1 MTWNEILAAIVTSLI
16 ASVVFWL
23 VFNVIPNA
31 VERRKIKP
39 LLDFDLY
46 QIYSRLAFFLEV
58 PLRHSTHSPSFLQH
72 RLYNGELKKED
83 FGLYLATKCLTEEY
97 QKVDEMAKNLMPIGH
112 DLKERASEIL
122 EMIQKLYVFN
132 KYLTAEQI
140 LLCRKIADKITMYD
154 FEMQAFVYEGKFVL
168 GPVNPTMSGMESMFY
183 DTYGLFLQLQD
194 LLVKQKPMGND
205 LGNFYKDLLFR
216 KVGLMYS
223 QGEYRKVAK
232 MTRGKND
239 SNTVAYHFR
248 SLYRSGDKEKG
259 LEALRRF
266 LKADSLQLI
275 SLRSH
280 FEEFLDDAAIREVL
294 VDERSEEEC
303 QEMIDCLDK
312 EKEQQA
318 VFEKFAVE
326 MREFYAR
333 KVSGVTGRVNNV

>member
-1 MTWNEILAAIVTSLI
+1 MTWNEIIAAIVTSLI

-23 VFNVIPNA
+23 VFNVIPNV

-39 LLDFDLY
+39 LLYFDLY

-58 PLRHSTHSPSFLQH
+58 PLRHSKHSPSFLQH

-83 FGLYLATKCLTEEY
+83 FSLYLATKCLTEEY

-140 LLCRKIADKITMYD
+140 LLCRKIADKITTYD

-194 LLVKQKPMGND
+194 LLVMQKP
-205 LGNFYKDLLFR
+205 LGNALGDFYKNLLFR
-216 KVGLMYS
+216 RAELMYS
-223 QGEYRKVAK
+223 QREYRKVAK

-239 SNTVAYHFR
+239 SNAVAYHFR

-266 LKADSLQLI
+266 LKAESLQLI
-275 SLRSH
+275 SLRSY

-294 VDERSEEEC
+294 VDERSEKEY
-303 QEMIDCLDK
+303 QEMVDCLAK

-318 VFEKFAVE
+318 AFEKFAEE
-326 MREFYAR
+326 MREFYEK
-333 KVSGVTGRVNNV
+333 KVRGGK